1 VSAPARRWW
10 IIIGLFCLAT
20 LCLELY
26 YIFEFRSDLQ
36 QNVLPTG
43 QLVESRVWGDGLVY
57 SAQANYLAAG
67 EGLVAP
73 LPREL
78 FGVIQQ
84 SADHPP
90 LYTLYLAFWSMLG
103 VKSQVGH
110 MVVTAFA
117 SSLTPAAF
125 GLLGRRVAGPLVG
138 LVAAFIGAFTP
149 SVWSAPGFVL
159 AESLTIPLAAMAA
172 YFAYRTYDEP
182 TMANAAL
189 LGLFT
194 GLATQARAE
203 LSAYVVVAVVPLIV
217 VVLRRYSWRHR
228 LGMLAAAGV
237 ACAAVV
243 LPWVGY
249 NLARFEEPVYMSI
262 GLDYSVAQANCDE
275 SYSDEYIGYYWLACM
290 GEALDGTGLAYVD
303 QSLGAAHLRETG
315 VDYALDHRRRA
326 VTAVAARLGRV
337 AGVFHP
343 VQQARLNSLIAGR
356 EPWVANTAVLLW
368 YPMTVLAAIG
378 YVMLHRRGRPVF
390 PLLAL
395 VAVTAIAVAMSLAV
409 LRYRAPLE
417 PVLAVGVAVALVAA
431 GRFVATAWRDTD
443 QPAQVP

>member
-1 VSAPARRWW
+1 MNESRRWW
-10 IIIGLFCLAT
+10 LIIALFCGAALV
-20 LCLELY
+20 LELF
-26 YIFEFRSDLQ
+26 YIFEFRTDFQ
-36 QNVLPTG
+36 ENVLPTG
-43 QLVESRVWGDGLVY
+43 QLYRTQVWGDGLVY
-57 SAQANYLAAG
+57 SAQANYLVDG

-78 FGVIQQ
+78 FGVVQE

-90 LYTLYLAFWSMLG
+90 LYTLYLAAWSLVG

-110 MVVTAFA
+110 MVVTALA
-117 SSLTPAAF
+117 SSLTPLTF
-125 GLLGRRVAGPLVG
+125 GILGRRVAGATVG
-138 LVAAFIGAFTP
+138 LVAGFFGAFTP
-149 SVWSAPGFVL
+149 SIWTAPGFVL
-159 AESLTIPLAAMAA
+159 AESLTVPLAALAA
-172 YFAYRTYDEP
+172 FFAYRTLDDP
-182 TMANAAL
+182 TVRNAVW

-203 LSAYVVVAVVPLIV
+203 LSAYVLFAVVPLIL
-217 VVLRRYSWRHR
+217 VVLRRQSWRQR
-228 LGMLAAAGV
+228 ITMLAGAGV

-249 NLARFEEPVYMSI
+249 NLNRFEEPVYMSI

-275 SYSDEYIGYYWLACM
+275 SYSAEFIGYYWLGCM
-290 GEALDGTGLAYVD
+290 GEALEGTGLTYVD

-343 VQQARLNSLIAGR
+343 MQQARLNSLIAGR
-356 EPWVANTAVLLW
+356 EPWLANAAVLLW
-368 YPMTVLAAIG
+368 YPMAALAAVG
-378 YVMLHRRGRPVF
+378 YVMLHRRGRAVF

-395 VAVTAIAVAMSLAV
+395 VAVTAVAVAMSLAV

-417 PVLAVGVAVALVAA
+417 PVLAVGSAVALTAA
-431 GRFVATAWRDTD
+431 ARFVGRAWRDTET
-443 QPAQVP
+443 VPQ